1 MDILENESL
10 RGRAFVDAL
19 LSLGETL
26 EDGPS
31 LSQLAANMSQHGPTW
46 SHLGAHLV
54 RTWANLGQLEPTWV
68 NMRQLGVNLGPT
80 YGQLGANLDP
90 HGPTLGQL
98 GHNLGPT

>member
-1 MDILENESL
+1 MNILENESL

-19 LSLGETL
+19 VSLGETL

-31 LSQLAANMSQHGPTW
+31 LSQLAANMSQYGPTW
-46 SHLGAHLV
+46 SHFGAHLV